1 MRRRDFV
8 KVFGGAAATWPF
20 AAHAQSQ
27 HVPVVGVL
35 SPEGPA
41 TGNIDGL
48 YKGLAELD
56 YVEGQNI
63 RFEYR
68 WAEGNFARL
77 PELASELVK
86 LKVDLLVAFVTPS
99 SLAAQRATSTI
110 PIVMVGTA
118 DPVGLKIVA
127 SLARPGGNIT
137 GTSSI
142 AVDTVGKQF
151 ELIKEIVGNP
161 RRVSV
166 IWNPSNPAFQAQQV
180 RQAKAAGEALG
191 MELQFHEASNPNDFG
206 GAFEA
211 VARDGNRAIVI
222 LIDPLY
228 MVHHRKLAVL
238 SMQSRLVHTMGFRPF
253 AEAGGLM
260 SFAPNYSDQYYRA
273 AAYVDRILKGTKPA
287 DLPVEQAS
295 KIELVINQRTAK
307 QLGIAIPAQLIVR
320 ADEVIE

>member
-20 AAHAQSQ
+20 AARAQS
-27 HVPVVGVL
+27 HFVPVVGVL

-48 YKGLAELD
+48 YKGLAELG

-77 PELASELVK
+77 PELANELVK
-86 LKVDLLVAFVTPS
+86 LNVDLLVAFVTPA

-118 DPVGLKIVA
+118 DPVGLKLIA

-151 ELIKEIVGNP
+151 ELMKEIVGDAS
-161 RRVSV
+161 RMSV
-166 IWNPSNPAFQAQQV
+166 IWNPGNPAFQAQQV
-180 RQAKAAGEALG
+180 SQAKAASKALG

-206 GAFEA
+206 GAFAA
-211 VARDGNRAIVI
+211 VARDGNRGLVI

-228 MVHHRKLAVL
+228 MIHHRKLAELCV
-238 SMQSRLVHTMGFRPF
+238 QSRLVHTMGFRPF

-260 SFAPNYSDQYYRA
+260 SFAPNYGDQYHRA

-295 KIELVINQRTAK
+295 KIELVINQRTAN
-307 QLGIAIPAQLIVR
+307 QLGIGIPMQLIVR
-320 ADEVIE
+320 ADQVID